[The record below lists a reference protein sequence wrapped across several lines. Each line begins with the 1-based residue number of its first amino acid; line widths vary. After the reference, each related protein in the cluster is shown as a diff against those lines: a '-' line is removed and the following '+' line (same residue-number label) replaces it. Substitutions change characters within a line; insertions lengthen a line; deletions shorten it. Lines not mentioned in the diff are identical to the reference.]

1 MLNNRFFLITFSP
14 MVVRNM
20 PFTIKNLRIPRL
32 DLSSCMAIV
41 YILISN
47 RLNKFYIGSCK
58 NLSERFTQHANKM
71 FVKSFTTKAD
81 DWELYLSITD
91 LSYQQ
96 ARLIELHIKKMKSTQ
111 YIKDLIK
118 YPQII
123 EKLKERYS

>member
-1 MLNNRFFLITFSP
+1 

-20 PFTIKNLRIPRL
+20 PLNIKNLIIPRL
-32 DLSSCMAIV
+32 DLSSYMAVV
-41 YILISN
+41 YILFSN

-58 NLSERFTQHANKM
+58 DLSGRLTQHVNKM
-71 FVKSFTTKAD
+71 FLSSFTTVAD
-81 DWELYLSITD
+81 DWELYLSISD

-96 ARLIELHIKKMKSTQ
+96 ARLIELHIKKMKSTK

-123 EKLKERYS
+123 EKLKERNS

>member
-1 MLNNRFFLITFSP
+1 MINNSFFLITISP

-32 DLSSCMAIV
+32 DLSSRMAIV

-47 RLNKFYIGSCK
+47 RLNKFYIGSCRD
-58 NLSERFTQHANKM
+58 LSERLTQHVNKI
-71 FVKSFTTKAD
+71 FLKSFTAVDD
-81 DWELYLSITD
+81 DWELYLSISD

-96 ARLIELHIKKMKSTQ
+96 ARLIELHIKKMKSTK

-123 EKLKERYS
+123 NKLKERYS